1 MSGFLQEAEAAIS
14 RYLHARF
21 RFGKPISCSTC
32 MTHWVGLLVL
42 LCSGELTLMSYAA
55 LLLVAISTD
64 LIQGIIRLAKDII
77 VTLIRTLYILIEW
90 KRR

>member
-1 MSGFLQEAEAAIS
+1 
-14 RYLHARF
+14 
-21 RFGKPISCSTC
+21 